1 MSWIA
6 KENTYLSE
14 SEQLKNAQLVAN
26 HFVGSDWTK
35 ESLSALIGNMSHE
48 STLNPDLSEMGYAW
62 ADDRGYGLV
71 QWTPRSKYWDWAV
84 SEGLD
89 PRNGDSQLSRIDYEV
104 EKNIQWIATSKYN
117 VSFKDFRQNTGKWDV
132 DYLTEMF
139 TWCYERP
146 NQYYGEESL
155 PKRIAFAQKV
165 YKEIDFKGTGSN
177 GGSGSGSGGSGES
190 GGSETSTAID
200 KIFHLWLSGV
210 MRW

>member
-14 SEQLKNAQLVAN
+14 SEQLKNAKLVAN

-117 VSFKDFRQNTGKWDV
+117 VSFKD
-132 DYLTEMF
+132 
-139 TWCYERP
+139 
-146 NQYYGEESL
+146 
-155 PKRIAFAQKV
+155 
-165 YKEIDFKGTGSN
+165 
-177 GGSGSGSGGSGES
+177 
-190 GGSETSTAID
+190 
-200 KIFHLWLSGV
+200 
-210 MRW
+210 